1 VEIIGCG
8 RKLHNEE
15 PHDLYSAPDIPRVIK
30 SHTMRKTKHVA
41 CVSVKNSYRVVVGN
55 LEGKRQ
61 HEWQDNNKTDLKETE
76 CQGIDWINLAQVG
89 SNAGFF
95 EHGNGI
101 YSFF

>member
-15 PHDLYSAPDIPRVIK
+15 PHDLYSAPDITRVIK

-41 CVSVKNSYRVVVGN
+41 CISDKNSNRVVVGN

-61 HEWQDNNKTDLKETE
+61 HGWEDNIKTDLKETGR
-76 CQGIDWINLAQVG
+76 QGIDWIQLPQVG
-89 SNAGFF
+89 TNAGFF